1 MEGRQSVRD
10 LAATF
15 LPYCLVIVA
24 EDSAER
30 EKRRPAKEGNE
41 REVAEREKEKE
52 RDWESGWGR
61 LRGLKSDWSIVLK

>member
-1 MEGRQSVRD
+1 MGGRQSVRD

-15 LPYCLVIVA
+15 LPYCLVIVS

-30 EKRRPAKEGNE
+30 AAKACRRVNE
-41 REVAEREKEKE
+41 REEANREEG
-52 RDWESGWGR
+52 RGSGSKGRSGR